1 MASRFNKSAQRT
13 TRGTTTTTPAGAPS
27 APAAPQTPAPDVSGD
42 GSNSPA
48 AATVEAAP
56 GGDPSHVEREPQ
68 VASEGATAT
77 MTDEGNGSTDAPAA
91 DEQGAS
97 DEGKSKTKKRRLGRR
112 KKGEE
117 QHG

>member
-13 TRGTTTTTPAGAPS
+13 TRGVTRRPAAQS
-27 APAAPQTPAPDVSGD
+27 APEAPQTPAPDVSGD

-77 MTDEGNGSTDAPAA
+77 MTDEGSGA
-91 DEQGAS
+91 DTVTTADTKQDAS
-97 DEGKSKTKKRRLGRR
+97 DEDKSKKRRFGRR

>member
-13 TRGTTTTTPAGAPS
+13 TRGVSRTTPAPAAPS
-27 APAAPQTPAPDVSGD
+27 APEAPQTPAPDVSGD

-77 MTDEGNGSTDAPAA
+77 MTDEGAVPATS
-91 DEQGAS
+91 DDIQQDAS
-97 DEGKSKTKKRRLGRR
+97 DEGKSDKKRRRLGRR